1 LRKCAQCCG
10 EVADEHRFCPWCATP
25 QRLKIVQFF
34 SPHAAIAAD
43 RGKLLRVSRY
53 LGLPTAEPHVRFSVW
68 NEEGVAEAA
77 VSLDEEEA
85 GRLAGFILARIGS
98 APDTGGWL
106 RVIVSQVRAEIS
118 AGRRSEPRAD
128 RGRRGSTRT
137 GRGGLPERGD
147 TLPPRGWGSA
157 GPGALGKSN

>member
-68 NEEGVAEAA
+68 NEDGVAEAA

-85 GRLAGFILARIGS
+85 GRLAGFILARVGS

-118 AGRRSEPRAD
+118 AGRGRHSGPAHRSRTEGEHPDRPRRA
-128 RGRRGSTRT
+128 TR
-137 GRGGLPERGD
+137 ER
-147 TLPPRGWGSA
+147 
-157 GPGALGKSN
+157 

>member
-53 LGLPTAEPHVRFSVW
+53 LGLPTAQPHVRFSVW
-68 NEEGVAEAA
+68 NEEGVAEAP

-85 GRLAGFILARIGS
+85 SRLAGFILARIGS

-118 AGRRSEPRAD
+118 SAGR
-128 RGRRGSTRT
+128 GRGSDPAHRSRTEGEHPDRPRRATR
-137 GRGGLPERGD
+137 ER
-147 TLPPRGWGSA
+147 
-157 GPGALGKSN
+157 